1 MLASIK
7 HIEVMFNHKAGI
19 KDETTPIIFTVC
31 TVVWWRYFIFLLYVS
46 NIGHMEIKIISEA
59 KLA

>member
-7 HIEVMFNHKAGI
+7 HIEVMFNHKGGM
-19 KDETTPIIFTVC
+19 KDKTTLIIFT
-31 TVVWWRYFIFLLYVS
+31 VWWRYFILFLYVS